1 MTSGAGAGP
10 FTYTLRLQPD
20 LAAIAYA
27 RLVLRRSL
35 PELDETADALFFG
48 AVTEIMSNAINAQV
62 AADPLGSIAVGVC
75 TTYPL
80 SISITDHGTGFDP
93 AAVPPPTGDESG
105 FGLQIARSVCP
116 DMTISSSGSGTTV
129 TLPYP
134 NHRGHAA

>member
-1 MTSGAGAGP
+1 MTSGPGRV
-10 FTYTLRLQPD
+10 TYTLRLKPD

-48 AVTEIMSNAINAQV
+48 AVTEIMSNAINAQI

-75 TTYPL
+75 ATDPL
-80 SISITDHGTGFDP
+80 SISITDQGTGFDP
-93 AAVPPPTGDESG
+93 GRVPEPEGQESG

-134 NHRGHAA
+134 DVRGHAA